1 MARNTRAAALEHRPE
16 PIVAVGN
23 FYPAGHIHPRHRHR
37 RDQLLYASTGVM
49 VVGTDQGA
57 WVVPPQQAI
66 WIPASVDHEIRMIGD
81 VATRS
86 TYLKDGVIRK
96 APGRCQVL
104 GVSPLLSRLLMEAVD
119 LPVAWQSC
127 ARASHIM
134 QLILLELASSVELPL
149 CVPIPLH
156 ARLASK
162 CRRFLAKPN
171 TQDTVDDWS
180 DALHMSRRAFTR
192 LFREETGM
200 SLSAWRQQAIVVV
213 ALSRLLSGESVTAV
227 AMDYGYSNAGAF
239 SSMFRRITG
248 TTPTD
253 YLARNEGGRKAGDR
267 RLLLQPRPA
276 LAGRG

>member
-104 GVSPLLSRLLMEAVD
+104 GVLKVPGDGEAKKCKPACVMEICESAGEI
-119 LPVAWQSC
+119 S
-127 ARASHIM
+127 
-134 QLILLELASSVELPL
+134 
-149 CVPIPLH
+149 
-156 ARLASK
+156 RLASVG
-162 CRRFLAKPN
+162 LA
-171 TQDTVDDWS
+171 
-180 DALHMSRRAFTR
+180 
-192 LFREETGM
+192 
-200 SLSAWRQQAIVVV
+200 I
-213 ALSRLLSGESVTAV
+213 SV
-227 AMDYGYSNAGAF
+227 
-239 SSMFRRITG
+239 
-248 TTPTD
+248 
-253 YLARNEGGRKAGDR
+253 
-267 RLLLQPRPA
+267 
-276 LAGRG
+276 